1 MRMQL
6 KGMRL
11 PEAKK
16 YVADKLGI
24 NIVDLADCSVMQEIR
39 QDLGLGY
46 SMPADGDAK
55 GIQAKFNI
63 ARVLDIKINSVE
75 KFKEIIGLK
84 D

>member
-11 PEAKK
+11 KEAKQ
-16 YVADKLGI
+16 YVADKLGV
-24 NIVDLADCSVMQEIR
+24 NTVDLADCSVMQEIR
-39 QDLGLGY
+39 EDMGLGY
-46 SMPADGDAK
+46 SMPADGAAK

-75 KFKEIIGLK
+75 KFKEKTGIK
-84 D
+84 

>member
-24 NIVDLADCSVMQEIR
+24 NVADCSVMQEIR